1 MSKANNPD
9 IEFTDEG
16 PVFVATGELVGKV
29 RMVEK
34 SGIRPVKQPEWT
46 DDEGVSHTPEPIWN
60 DTGIEPVEFKCVVR
74 LDPIEEVTSGGII
87 KVHVDREQMAHT
99 QATLLAVGG
108 NAFEDWNGRTP
119 KPGDRI
125 MITKYSGITR
135 EADPTDL
142 IRVIHDK
149 EILAVLT

>member
-1 MSKANNPD
+1 MAKAKSRTAVVVDDPGL
-9 IEFTDEG
+9 EFTVLDDG
-16 PVFVATGELVGKV
+16 AHAYIPVGKPGKV

-34 SGIRPVKQPEWT
+34 SGIRPVK
-46 DDEGVSHTPEPIWN
+46 PIN

-74 LDPIEEVTSGGII
+74 LDPIEQVTSGGII

-108 NAFEDWNGRTP
+108 NAFQDWSGRKP
-119 KPGDRI
+119 LPGDRI

-149 EILAVLT
+149 EILAVLI

>member
-1 MSKANNPD
+1 MAKAKTKLML
-9 IEFTDEG
+9 F
-16 PVFVATGELVGKV
+16 GKDTT
-29 RMVEK
+29 E
-34 SGIRPVKQPEWT
+34 
-46 DDEGVSHTPEPIWN
+46 VSVVPIN

-74 LDPIEEVTSGGII
+74 LDPIEQVTSGGII

-108 NAFEDWNGRTP
+108 NAFQDWNGRTP
-119 KPGDRI
+119 RPGDRI

-149 EILAVLT
+149 EILAVLV

>member
-1 MSKANNPD
+1 MSKK
-9 IEFTDEG
+9 I
-16 PVFVATGELVGKV
+16 
-29 RMVEK
+29 
-34 SGIRPVKQPEWT
+34 
-46 DDEGVSHTPEPIWN
+46 N
-60 DTGIEPVEFKCVVR
+60 DTGIEPVEYKCVVR
-74 LDPIEEVTSGGII
+74 LDPVEEITSGGII

-99 QATLLAVGG
+99 QALLLAVGG
-108 NAFEDWNGRTP
+108 NAFEDWKGTTP

-149 EILAVLT
+149 EILGVLT

>member
-1 MSKANNPD
+1 MSKAKSRTAVVVEDPD
-9 IEFTDEG
+9 IEFTVEG
-16 PVFVATGELVGKV
+16 PEYVTTGELVGKV

-34 SGIRPVKQPEWT
+34 SGIRPVK
-46 DDEGVSHTPEPIWN
+46 PIN

-74 LDPIEEVTSGGII
+74 LDPIEQVTSGGII

-108 NAFEDWNGRTP
+108 NAFQDWNGRTP
-119 KPGDRI
+119 QPGDRI

-149 EILAVLT
+149 EILAVLV